1 MVLVA
6 AVDFMAAA
14 ISIVEDLAVVVA
26 SAAEAAFI
34 AAAEVFAGEAA
45 FIAEDLAAVE
55 ASVEVVGFMV
65 VAASAPE
72 GSLAVAFVAIRD
84 FAEVQLIVDHLP
96 DQAWP
101 IVVR

>member
-26 SAAEAAFI
+26 SVEEVGFMV
-34 AAAEVFAGEAA
+34 AAEVFAGEAA
-45 FIAEDLAAVE
+45 FIVEDLE
-55 ASVEVVGFMV
+55 V
-65 VAASAPE
+65 VAASVGEA
-72 GSLAVAFVAIRD
+72 AFVAIRD
-84 FAEVQLIVDHLP
+84 FVEVQLIVDHLP

-101 IVVR
+101 IAVR